1 MTSWL
6 EDQLRDALTA
16 DAEQVRPENL
26 RPAEQAART
35 KTIVPRRRFAL
46 AVPLAAALVVVLI
59 GTVAAMVAGTGG
71 TTPTGPATQTLGGP
85 RFLLIAGND
94 GVTVH
99 DARTGKVASRLG
111 LPPTPEGS
119 FREPG
124 GYLLAGAGDG
134 ATFYIA
140 QSVMSRET
148 QVSSTRF
155 YRARVD
161 EQGKPA
167 ELVRDVIPKVIGTT
181 ASSLALTSDGTRL
194 AYSLDGKVCGQGKM
208 LRFCPGAQ
216 LTVVDLPAGTRR
228 TWTTDAAGQIRNL
241 SWAADRRVL
250 GFVVKSEARV
260 LDAAAA
266 GTTLA
271 ISRVVARGQEAKAS
285 AISPDGRSMLIG
297 RTHLSDGRQPHR
309 YTIDEYS
316 VTDGRKIRTLLS
328 VDRHGKTSAWWNLI
342 RYDATGRH
350 LLVVGNFYP
359 LSRLDDGRVTPL
371 LYQGPSDPQLSN
383 SSPPAIEAAW

>member
-16 DAEQVRPENL
+16 DAEQIRPETL

-35 KTIVPRRRFAL
+35 KTIPTRRFVL
-46 AVPLAAALVVVLI
+46 AVPLAAALVVVVI
-59 GTVAAMVAGTGG
+59 GTVAAIVAGTGG
-71 TTPTGPATQTLGGP
+71 TTPTGPATHTLTGP
-85 RFLLIAGND
+85 RFLLIADND

-99 DARTGKVASRLG
+99 DARTGKAASRLE
-111 LPPTPEGS
+111 LPPTPERS

-140 QSVMSRET
+140 QSVKSRET

-181 ASSLALTSDGTRL
+181 ASSLAVTSDGTRL
-194 AYSLDGKVCGQGKM
+194 AYSLDGKVCGQGKT

-216 LTVVDLPAGTRR
+216 LTVVDLPASRTR
-228 TWTTDAAGQIRNL
+228 TWTTNIAGQIESL
-241 SWAADRRVL
+241 SWAADRRTL
-250 GFVVKSEARV
+250 GLVVKSEARV
-260 LDAAAA
+260 LDTTAS
-266 GTTLA
+266 GTTLGTSQVIA
-271 ISRVVARGQEAKAS
+271 QGKEATAS
-285 AISPDGRSMLIG
+285 AINPNGRSMLIG
-297 RTHLSDGRQPHR
+297 HIQLSNGRQPHR

-316 VTDGRKIRTLLS
+316 VPDGRKLRTLLS
-328 VDRHGKTSAWWNLI
+328 RDHDGNEGGRWSLI
-342 RYDATGRH
+342 RYDGTGHH
-350 LLVVGNFYP
+350 LLLAGNFDP
-359 LSRLDDGRVTPL
+359 LSRVDDGRVTPL
-371 LYQGPSDPQLSN
+371 IRPG
-383 SSPPAIEAAW
+383 SPDALGHRSEIQAAW

>member
-16 DAEQVRPENL
+16 DAEQVRPETL

-35 KTIVPRRRFAL
+35 KSIPTRRFAL
-46 AVPLAAALVVVLI
+46 AVPLAAALVVVVI

-71 TTPTGPATQTLGGP
+71 TTPTRPATQTLGGP

-134 ATFYIA
+134 ETFYIA
-140 QSVMSRET
+140 QSVKSRET

-167 ELVRDVIPKVIGTT
+167 ELVPDVIPKVIGTT
-181 ASSLALTSDGTRL
+181 ASSLAVTGDGTRL
-194 AYSLDGKVCGQGKM
+194 AYSLDGKVCGQGKT

-216 LTVVDLPAGTRR
+216 LTVVDLPTGTTR
-228 TWTTDAAGQIRNL
+228 TWTTNAGQIQSL
-241 SWAADRRVL
+241 SWAADRRTL
-250 GFVVKSEARV
+250 GLMVKSEARV
-260 LDAAAA
+260 LDTTAS

-271 ISRVVARGQEAKAS
+271 AS
-285 AISPDGRSMLIG
+285 QVIAPGDDATTSTINPDGRSMLIG
-297 RTHLSDGRQPHR
+297 HTQLSDGRQPHR

-316 VTDGRKIRTLLS
+316 IRDGRKIRTLLS
-328 VDRHGKTSAWWNLI
+328 RSHDGNSIARWNLI
-342 RYDATGRH
+342 RYDGTGNH
-350 LLVVGNFYP
+350 LLLAGNFDP
-359 LSRLDDGRVTPL
+359 LSRVDDGRVTSLIPL
-371 LYQGPSDPQLSN
+371 G
-383 SSPPAIEAAW
+383 SPDVLGFLPEIHAAW

>member
-1 MTSWL
+1 MSPRI
-6 EDQLRDALTA
+6 EDRLRDAFA
-16 DAEQVRPENL
+16 VGAELVRAETL
-26 RPAEQAART
+26 RPAEESVRAKVIA
-35 KTIVPRRRFAL
+35 PRRGFVL
-46 AVPLAAALVVVLI
+46 AIPLAAALGVAVIGAVVV
-59 GTVAAMVAGTGG
+59 TVAGIHAPA
-71 TTPTGPATQTLGGP
+71 PAGPAAKTLSGP
-85 RFLLIAGND
+85 RFLLAAHND
-94 GVTVH
+94 GVTVR
-99 DARTGKVASRLG
+99 DAQTGKITGRVE
-111 LPPTPEGS
+111 LPRTPEGIR
-119 FREPG
+119 REPG
-124 GYLLAGAGDG
+124 GYLLAGTGEG
-134 ATFYIA
+134 TTFYVA
-140 QSVMSRET
+140 QSVTSRQT
-148 QVSSTRF
+148 QVSITWFHRV
-155 YRARVD
+155 RVD
-161 EQGKPA
+161 ERGRVA
-167 ELVRDVIPKVIGTT
+167 ELARDVIPAVTGTT
-181 ASSLALTSDGTRL
+181 ASSLAVTGDGTQL
-194 AYSLDGKVCGQGKM
+194 AYSLDGKVCGKDKT

-228 TWTTDAAGQIRNL
+228 TWTTNAAEQIRNL

-260 LDAAAA
+260 LDTAAA

-271 ISRVVARGQEAKAS
+271 GSRVVAPGQEAKTS

-328 VDRHGKTSAWWNLI
+328 ADRHGKTIAWWNLI

-371 LYQGPSDPQLSN
+371 LYHGPSDPHLSN
-383 SSPPAIEAAW
+383 SPPPAIEAAW

>member
-1 MTSWL
+1 MSPRI
-6 EDQLRDALTA
+6 EDRLRDAFA
-16 DAEQVRPENL
+16 VGAELVRAEAL
-26 RPAEQAART
+26 RPAEETVRAKVTA
-35 KTIVPRRRFAL
+35 PRRGLVL
-46 AVPLAAALVVVLI
+46 AIPLASALVVAVI
-59 GTVAAMVAGTGG
+59 GAVVVMTAGVRA
-71 TTPTGPATQTLGGP
+71 PAGPAAKALSGP
-85 RFLLIAGND
+85 RFLLAADND
-94 GVTVH
+94 GVTVR
-99 DARTGKVASRLG
+99 DAQTGKITGRVG
-111 LPPTPEGS
+111 LPRAPEGS
-119 FREPG
+119 LREPG
-124 GYLLAGAGDG
+124 GYLLAGSGEG
-134 ATFYIA
+134 TTFYVA
-140 QSVMSRET
+140 QSVMSRQT
-148 QVSSTRF
+148 QVSTTWFHRV
-155 YRARVD
+155 RVD
-161 EQGKPA
+161 ERGRVA
-167 ELVRDVIPKVIGTT
+167 ELARDVIPAVTGTT
-181 ASSLALTSDGTRL
+181 ASSLAVTGDGTQL
-194 AYSLDGKVCGQGKM
+194 AYSLDGKVCGQDRT
-208 LRFCPGAQ
+208 LRFCPGAR

-228 TWTTDAAGQIRNL
+228 TWTTNVAGEIRNL

-260 LDAAAA
+260 LDTAAA

-271 ISRVVARGQEAKAS
+271 VSRVVAPGQEATTS

-328 VDRHGKTSAWWNLI
+328 AHRYGKTIAWWNLI

-371 LYQGPSDPQLSN
+371 LYHGPSDPHLSD

>member
-6 EDQLRDALTA
+6 EDRLRDALTA
-16 DAEQVRPENL
+16 DAEQIRPETL
-26 RPAEQAART
+26 RPAGQPART
-35 KTIVPRRRFAL
+35 KTIVSTRRFVP
-46 AVPLAAALVVVLI
+46 AVPLAAALVVVVI
-59 GTVAAMVAGTGG
+59 GTVAAVVAGTGG
-71 TTPTGPATQTLGGP
+71 TTPSRPATQTLGGP
-85 RFLLIAGND
+85 RFLLVAGND

-99 DARTGKVASRLG
+99 DARTGKVTSRLG

-134 ATFYIA
+134 ETFYIA

-161 EQGKPA
+161 GQGEPA
-167 ELVRDVIPKVIGTT
+167 ELVHDVIHKVTGTT
-181 ASSLALTSDGTRL
+181 ASSLAVTDDGTRL
-194 AYSLDGKVCGQGKM
+194 AYSLDGKVCGQGKT

-216 LTVVDLPAGTRR
+216 LTVVDLPTGATR
-228 TWTTDAAGQIRNL
+228 TWTTNAGQIQSL
-241 SWAADRRVL
+241 SWAADRRTL
-250 GFVVKSEARV
+250 GLLVKSEARV
-260 LDAAAA
+260 LDTTAS

-271 ISRVVARGQEAKAS
+271 TSRVIAPGQEVTAS

-297 RTHLSDGRQPHR
+297 HTRSADGRRPHR

-316 VTDGRKIRTLLS
+316 IPDGHRLRTLVS
-328 VDRHGKTSAWWNLI
+328 RNHDGKSIARWNLV
-342 RYDATGRH
+342 RYDGTGHH
-350 LLVVGNFYP
+350 LLLAGNVDA
-359 LSRLDDGRVTPL
+359 LSRVDDGRVTPL
-371 LYQGPSDPQLSN
+371 IRPG
-383 SSPPAIEAAW
+383 SPDALGHRSEIQAAW